1 MWQKLVGDSSFFLAL
16 LLFDRDLAEGYRGL
30 SCRCGGRLHRA
41 AYPRKPRGGPRGLPE
56 GYGLRESFCCDRDGC
71 RRRLTPPSLRF
82 MGRRVYLGA
91 VVLLISA
98 MVHGITEKRA
108 AEMRT
113 LVGVSRRTLER
124 WRKWWREVLVKTQLW
139 KAIRGRFMPP
149 VAEVELPGSVLTR
162 IVARSAPDRVMAM
175 LELLSPLTG
184 GSNWTVAL

>member
-1 MWQKLVGDSSFFLAL
+1 
-16 LLFDRDLAEGYRGL
+16 
-30 SCRCGGRLHRA
+30 
-41 AYPRKPRGGPRGLPE
+41 
-56 GYGLRESFCCDRDGC
+56 
-71 RRRLTPPSLRF
+71 